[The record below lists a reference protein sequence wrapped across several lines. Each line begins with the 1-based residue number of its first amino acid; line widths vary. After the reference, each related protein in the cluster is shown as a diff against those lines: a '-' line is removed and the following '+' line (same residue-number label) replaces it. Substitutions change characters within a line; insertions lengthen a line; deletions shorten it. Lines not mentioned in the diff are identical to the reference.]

1 MAERAIEVRSRDLDD
16 LRIKL
21 EIWRTLVQGLED
33 EEMASTQNRLVLSIE
48 SDLERLRRGPR
59 R

>member
-1 MAERAIEVRSRDLDD
+1 M
-16 LRIKL
+16 
-21 EIWRTLVQGLED
+21 LVQGLED

-48 SDLERLRRGPR
+48 ADLDRLQRGPR

>member
-1 MAERAIEVRSRDLDD
+1 MAERAIGVRSRDLDD
-16 LRIKL
+16 VRVKL

-48 SDLERLRRGPR
+48 ADIERLQRGPR